1 METSIYFF
9 FYCRIYMYK
18 YKAGQSVVNG
28 TTDVVKAV
36 KLFGEYFGVTIRMLC

>member
-9 FYCRIYMYK
+9 SIAEYI
-18 YKAGQSVVNG
+18 AGQSVVIG

-36 KLFGEYFGVTIRMLC
+36 KFFGEYFGVTIRMLC